1 MYFSFLFKVFV
12 DGSQEKPKTHIL
24 LGEGEG
30 AKDITSRFVH
40 RKKKAKLVW
49 DSGLLNETRNDT
61 YTWFDKSPNTA
72 ESDQKITCKAEL
84 NDFEPIQTSATMRI
98 HCKKDC
104 SFKPLK
110 QTYT

>member
-1 MYFSFLFKVFV
+1 MFV
-12 DGSQEKPKTHIL
+12 DGSQEKPKTHLL
-24 LGEGEG
+24 LGEGDM

-84 NDFEPIQTSATMRI
+84 NGFEPIQTSATMRI
-98 HCKKDC
+98 HCEEDF
-104 SFKPLK
+104 SFNP
-110 QTYT
+110 